1 MEIKLPQWGMAM
13 NEGTVV
19 SWLVSEGDAV
29 EAGQEL
35 VEIEAAKTTQ
45 TVSTPVAGTVGQI
58 LVGEDET
65 VAPKTVLC
73 TIEPVGS
80 GGGESAPEGSEDPGG
95 DGPPPSPADEVPA
108 RAEVP
113 DEAPAAVDADAA
125 EDVAGESGGQPAG
138 GGGPRGSVDAP
149 PASPADEVPA
159 QAEVPAEA
167 PAAVAP
173 SSGRVQVAPRARKM
187 AKDAGLDLD
196 RVTGSG
202 PNGRIVVADV
212 EAALSGAADQA
223 TGTDAGTATDA
234 GTDPGAGR
242 LGRVEV
248 VPLARKMAKDADLD
262 LDRVTGSGRGG
273 RILPGDVQAALDSRD
288 SGAGGTA
295 APSAGGDQEDTSD
308 EPQVGPDGATLPQD
322 APPVPEG
329 SAQADA
335 APAAP
340 AAAPTT
346 GAGSRGRGTSRM
358 RTVIAERM
366 LSSLQTTAQFTITT
380 TADVTDVV
388 AYRASIT
395 GPKPSFTDFVVRA
408 CALALRDHPDVNVR
422 FEDGRI
428 VPVDDVNVGVAVAV
442 DGGLMVPVVHG
453 ADRLGLAEL
462 AERTRDLAE
471 RARDGGL
478 TADELSDGTFTVTS
492 LGGQGIDAFTPILSP
507 PESAILGVGRTKD
520 APTRYDDQ
528 VVWRQEMT
536 LSLTLDHRAVDGYPG
551 ALFLARVVELLARP
565 RSLV

>member
-19 SWLVSEGDAV
+19 SWMVAEGEEV

-35 VEIEAAKTTQ
+35 VEVEAAKTTQ

-295 APSAGGDQEDTSD
+295 APSAAGDQEDTSD

-340 AAAPTT
+340 AAAP
-346 GAGSRGRGTSRM
+346 GDDACC
-358 RTVIAERM
+358 VQE
-366 LSSLQTTAQFTITT
+366 
-380 TADVTDVV
+380 
-388 AYRASIT
+388 
-395 GPKPSFTDFVVRA
+395 PS
-408 CALALRDHPDVNVR
+408 
-422 FEDGRI
+422 
-428 VPVDDVNVGVAVAV
+428 
-442 DGGLMVPVVHG
+442 
-453 ADRLGLAEL
+453 
-462 AERTRDLAE
+462 
-471 RARDGGL
+471 
-478 TADELSDGTFTVTS
+478 
-492 LGGQGIDAFTPILSP
+492 
-507 PESAILGVGRTKD
+507 
-520 APTRYDDQ
+520 
-528 VVWRQEMT
+528 
-536 LSLTLDHRAVDGYPG
+536 
-551 ALFLARVVELLARP
+551 
-565 RSLV
+565 